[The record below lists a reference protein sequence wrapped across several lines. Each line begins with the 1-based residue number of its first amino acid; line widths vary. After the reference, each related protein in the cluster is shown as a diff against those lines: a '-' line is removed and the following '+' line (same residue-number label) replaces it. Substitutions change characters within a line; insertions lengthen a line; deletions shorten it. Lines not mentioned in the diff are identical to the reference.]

1 MRHSFIEALLPQP
14 RHNRLFSYQHS
25 ALPIDPP
32 PTTLQGI
39 SVILPFN
46 QTIPLYWG
54 WWKSSVIIQC
64 KQLLAQIVIVS
75 CYKLRLISLYVW
87 VMILKRDG
95 KWQITS
101 LWLTECQIF
110 FYRLFIVTYFYG
122 LFLLTGNPICT
133 TIGGFCFYPKDCDS
147 KFVVDLPAWW
157 VGDQRRDDAK
167 APTHSS
173 LARLRNRIRF
183 WTQTRLMASYR
194 ACRWGSLLIVE
205 STSLHSLRRVVR
217 HFGGGRSGGDG
228 DAHAIFSIK
237 SLSDRR

>member
-14 RHNRLFSYQHS
+14 RHNRLSSYQHS

-101 LWLTECQIF
+101 LWLTECQLF
-110 FYRLFIVTYFYG
+110 FLSIIYCY
-122 LFLLTGNPICT
+122 LFLWQV
-133 TIGGFCFYPKDCDS
+133 CFYWRETQYARQLAV
-147 KFVVDLPAWW
+147 FVFTPRTVI
-157 VGDQRRDDAK
+157 VN
-167 APTHSS
+167 S
-173 LARLRNRIRF
+173 L
-183 WTQTRLMASYR
+183 
-194 ACRWGSLLIVE
+194 
-205 STSLHSLRRVVR
+205 
-217 HFGGGRSGGDG
+217 
-228 DAHAIFSIK
+228 
-237 SLSDRR
+237 